1 MVSEKIIERKKQ
13 EVEELGKIF
22 TKSGVYL
29 FDYRGLTVPQMGQL
43 REKVK
48 ALNANVKVIK
58 NRLAIKYFEKEK
70 KEFGRDLFKG
80 PLAVAY
86 ADESF
91 VDVAKV
97 IVESEK
103 EFEHIKL
110 KAGFIEGSFAD
121 ADKVKRVAT
130 LPSREQLMAQMVLS
144 LSMPIK
150 KFGMS
155 LAAPLK
161 NMLILMKNLKDK
173 KEKEEK

>member
-1 MVSEKIIERKKQ
+1 VASEKILERKKQ
-13 EVEELGKIF
+13 EVDELGNIF
-22 TKSGVYL
+22 SKSGVYL
-29 FDYRGLTVPQMGQL
+29 FDYRGLTVPQMGKL

-58 NRLAIKYFEKEK
+58 NRLAIKYFEKEQ

-80 PLAVAY
+80 PLAIAF

-91 VDVAKV
+91 VEVAKV

-103 EFEHIKL
+103 EFEHVKL
-110 KAGFIEGSFAD
+110 KAGFIEGTFAD
-121 ADKVKRVAT
+121 VDKVKRVAT
-130 LPSREQLMAQMVLS
+130 LPSKEQLMAQLALS

-155 LAAPLK
+155 LAAPLR